1 MRGVRDDTTVEQSR
15 DFCQPMGVECMTALA
30 GVWNFTSGPDAG
42 ASVRRML
49 GAQRIYGPHGDA
61 SWGSGDIAIGRA
73 LYELLPEDVHDRGP
87 IEGGGGRYR
96 LVADVR
102 LDNRDDLTEM
112 LGIDDAE
119 ARTLPDAGF
128 IMRAW
133 ERWREACFARLYG
146 DYAVALWDKTERKL
160 FLARDAVGG
169 RPLHYHRGDGFF
181 AFATMPKGLHAL
193 PEVPLAPDAIRAAE
207 LLVLMPEWG
216 PRSFFEGVS
225 RVEPGQIVIVDAKV
239 QQAHR
244 HWHPPVTGTDRWQL
258 DDAAEALRAEL
269 DRAVAARLRGSD
281 RQVGAHLSAGLDS
294 SAVAATAARLLAP
307 TNGQVVAFTSVPR
320 EGYAGAAPDAR
331 IGDEGPLAAKTA
343 ALYSNIQHLLIRPD
357 GGSTFDNW
365 DRDFLLHDRPLVN
378 PCNQRWINAINAEAQ
393 RRGLKVMLTGAMGN
407 TTLSYAGTEL
417 LPELAAKFRWI
428 ALSREIAALAASG
441 STRWR
446 GGLALA
452 FGPWTPRPLWRAL
465 DRRYRNS
472 SLDLHAYS
480 AIRPGYLRGG
490 QMSQLAE
497 ARELDFDYR
506 PRKSATA
513 ARLWVLNRIDQAN
526 ATKAALAGYGIDL
539 RDPTADRRL
548 VEFCI
553 SLPTNLFLRD
563 GQVRAL
569 GRHALADRLPLE
581 VLEERRKGYQA
592 VDWHESFEAGRDAL
606 QTEISRLEHVP
617 AASQI
622 LDIADMRATLENWP
636 SDGWNAPQVTNKYR
650 LSLLRGGAVGHF
662 LRKASRSNA

>member
-1 MRGVRDDTTVEQSR
+1 
-15 DFCQPMGVECMTALA
+15 MT
-30 GVWNFTSGPDAG
+30 G
-42 ASVRRML
+42 
-49 GAQRIYGPHGDA
+49 
-61 SWGSGDIAIGRA
+61 GRSKA
-73 LYELLPEDVHDRGP
+73 
-87 IEGGGGRYR
+87 GGRYH

-102 LDNRDDLTEM
+102 LDNRGDLAET
-112 LGIDDAE
+112 LGINDAE

-128 IMRAW
+128 VMRAW
-133 ERWREACFARLYG
+133 ERWREACFAHLYG
-146 DYAVALWDKTERKL
+146 DYAIALWDTAERKL

-193 PEVPLAPDAIRAAE
+193 PEVPLAPDAIRTAE

-225 RVEPGQIVIVDAKV
+225 RVEPGQIVIVDAKE
-239 QQAHR
+239 QRAHR
-244 HWHPPVTGTDRWQL
+244 HWHPPTTGNDRWQL
-258 DDAAEALRAEL
+258 GDAAEAMRAEL
-269 DRAVAARLRGSD
+269 DRAVAARLRGGD
-281 RQVGAHLSAGLDS
+281 GRIGAHLSAGLDS

-320 EGYAGAAPDAR
+320 EGYAGEAPDAR

-407 TTLSYAGTEL
+407 ATLSYAGTEL
-417 LPELAAKFRWI
+417 LPELAARFRWI

-441 STRWR
+441 SMRWR

-452 FGPWTPRPLWRAL
+452 FGPWIPRPLWRAL
-465 DRRYRNS
+465 NRHYRGA

-480 AIRPGYLRGG
+480 AVRPEYVREAQL
-490 QMSQLAE
+490 SQLAE
-497 ARELDFDYR
+497 ARELDFSYR
-506 PRKSATA
+506 PRKSARA
-513 ARLWVLNRIDQAN
+513 ARLWMLNRIDQAN
-526 ATKAALAGYGIDL
+526 AAKAALAGYGIDL

-548 VEFCI
+548 IEFCI
-553 SLPTNLFLRD
+553 SLPTSLFLRG
-563 GQVRAL
+563 GQARVL
-569 GRHALADRLPLE
+569 GRHALADRLPPE

-592 VDWHESFEAGRDAL
+592 VDWHEGLDAGREAL
-606 QTEISRLEHVP
+606 RTEISRLEHVP

-622 LDIADMRATLENWP
+622 LDLAEMRATLENWP
-636 SDGWNAPQVTNKYR
+636 SCEWNVPQVTNKYR
-650 LSLLRGGAVGHF
+650 LSLLRGGAIGHF